1 MVFGKIFIILQN
13 VCTIV
18 LVASAI
24 TMFMQVRHLINA
36 PLGYDTKGIM
46 QISYPWEG
54 EKDEA
59 FLSELN
65 GMACVDKVSVCWSAP
80 LGRGNNNTMVHEGKT
95 ISLQT
100 FCADSNYMDLL
111 GLKLKKDNHLASA
124 NKNYV
129 NMQTLAEFGID
140 EDAVDFPYGNNRV
153 PIAGITEDFLIGD
166 VLADQHPVLISIGK
180 PGVDFGPWIFLIKVN
195 GDEYAALQQIKEA
208 YNNVYQGY
216 SDYIFNDCYL
226 DDIIK
231 RIYESQHKLSIIIA
245 VFACIAVIISMLG
258 LVAMSTFYVQQR
270 SKEIAVRKVMGGS
283 SASVLTRL
291 VRSFMT
297 YVGIAALISI
307 PVIYYVMSDWLS
319 EYSYRIDLYAWIYAV
334 AIAQA
339 LIVCFLSV
347 VVQSRRAANAN
358 PIEVLRKN
366 D

>member
-1 MVFGKIFIILQN
+1 
-13 VCTIV
+13 
-18 LVASAI
+18 
-24 TMFMQVRHLINA
+24 
-36 PLGYDTKGIM
+36 
-46 QISYPWEG
+46 
-54 EKDEA
+54 
-59 FLSELN
+59 
-65 GMACVDKVSVCWSAP
+65 
-80 LGRGNNNTMVHEGKT
+80 
-95 ISLQT
+95 
-100 FCADSNYMDLL
+100 MDLL

-319 EYSYRIDLYAWIYAV
+319 EYSYRIDLYAWFFAV
-334 AIAQA
+334 ARAQA